1 MFMNSTRYFAL
12 FSGPMGS
19 MSGLQEADY
28 PSGATSGSPSDHGKR
43 NLLRFLVRRIFMGEI
58 EVVFNQ
64 NREAIWAR

>member
-1 MFMNSTRYFAL
+1 MFLNSTRYFAL

-43 NLLRFLVRRIFMGEI
+43 NLLIFLVRRIFYGR
-58 EVVFNQ
+58 N
-64 NREAIWAR
+64 